1 MLEALMPFKLTSAV
15 GHFRVIEPFSTLDQR
30 HLRGKVVTLNNLN
43 TALTGAK
50 ADILRTAI

>member
-1 MLEALMPFKLTSAV
+1 MPFKLTSAV